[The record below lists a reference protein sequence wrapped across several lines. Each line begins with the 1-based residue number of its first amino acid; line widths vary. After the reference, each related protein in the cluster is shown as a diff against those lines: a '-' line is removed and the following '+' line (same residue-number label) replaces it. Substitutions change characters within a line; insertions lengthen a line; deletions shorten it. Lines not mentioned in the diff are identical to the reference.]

1 MQFVEIYLPD
11 GLSPESY
18 SSYVVKSYLVRIK
31 IMMFAISWNNW
42 KKVRAKIVREE
53 PKLINE
59 ELLSPN

>member
-31 IMMFAISWNNW
+31 IMMYVDRGKPSFYN
-42 KKVRAKIVREE
+42 
-53 PKLINE
+53 
-59 ELLSPN
+59 